1 MAYGTDPQAP
11 HWQCLVGPDSI
22 SDDGNTVQAF
32 PNSAVV
38 GPWVSIESFPNYNE
52 TEFTFS
58 IDGQERQR
66 GALKQMMYSTQQA
79 IEIVRDSFT
88 LVPGDVI
95 FTGTGTSASLLWRS
109 SQDVVNLSGDASSFM
124 VGSHA
129 VLKDFVCLTRS
140 GPAKGLLMVLDLW
153 RLDRL
158 ADCSG
163 ETSFLTMSHFLDM
176 RRERHTVDREVGLH
190 SGSA

>member
-1 MAYGTDPQAP
+1 M
-11 HWQCLVGPDSI
+11 
-22 SDDGNTVQAF
+22 VQAF

-38 GPWVSIESFPNYNE
+38 GPWVGIESFPDYNE

-95 FTGTGTSASLLWRS
+95 FTGTGISVPLLW
-109 SQDVVNLSGDASSFM
+109 LSFSRIDT
-124 VGSHA
+124 
-129 VLKDFVCLTRS
+129 FVR
-140 GPAKGLLMVLDLW
+140 
-153 RLDRL
+153 
-158 ADCSG
+158 
-163 ETSFLTMSHFLDM
+163 
-176 RRERHTVDREVGLH
+176 
-190 SGSA
+190 